1 MPRYFIP
8 FSGRD
13 PAALDING
21 HRLLI
26 VSSDQKDIEE
36 SLSLFGADT
45 VKSIDGDSIGGG
57 LGRDEGYA
65 ALEKLADSIKG
76 DVVIA
81 PEDEP
86 LEAILIDLQEELP
99 WLQ

>member
-1 MPRYFIP
+1 MTRYYIP
-8 FSGRD
+8 FSGRS

-26 VSSDQKDIEE
+26 VSSDQRDIEE
-36 SLSLFGADT
+36 SLALFGADT
-45 VKSIDGDSIGGG
+45 VKSID
-57 LGRDEGYA
+57 RDLARDDGHVV
-65 ALEKLADSIKG
+65 LEKLADSIKG

-86 LEAILIDLQEELP
+86 LEAILTDLQEELP

>member
-1 MPRYFIP
+1 MSRYFIP
-8 FSGRD
+8 FSGRA

-26 VSSDQKDIEE
+26 VSRDQDDIEE

-45 VKSIDGDSIGGG
+45 VKSIEGEF
-57 LGRDEGYA
+57 GRDESFV
-65 ALEKLADSIKG
+65 ALEKLADSIQG

-81 PEDEP
+81 PDDEP
-86 LEAILIDLQEELP
+86 LEAILMDLQEELP
-99 WLQ
+99 WIQ